1 MTAFAASPAEAQGDL
16 TQFAATPLW
25 LTLIKILVVFV
36 VLILLT
42 LFTTYF
48 ERRVIAR
55 LQQRI
60 GPNRVGPA
68 GLLQPLADGLKL
80 AFKQGIIPR
89 DAHVLVYL
97 LAPMIAATCAFLT
110 FAVIPVGPEVSI
122 FGVVTPLQ
130 ITDFPESVLYVFAV
144 VSIGVYGV
152 VLAGW
157 ASGSTYSLLGALRST
172 AQLISYEIAMGLSFV
187 AVFLYAGS
195 MSTSQIVEG
204 QVDTW
209 YIVLLLPSFVIYAVS
224 MVGETNRAPFDLPE
238 AEGELVA
245 GFMTEY
251 SGLRLGDVLPR
262 RVHRDDQRGRRR
274 DDAVPR
280 RLARAGT
287 HLHGVGRKR
296 TRAGGR
302 SSGSSPRCSCS
313 CSCSCGCA
321 ARCRG
326 CATTSSCGS
335 AGGCSSRWAIGWVV
349 LVATLRA
356 VRNEYTVDTRT
367 IFITLGAIL
376 VVLALGLIGMD
387 YLRGE
392 QSAEPEA
399 EPAFD
404 PYAGGFPVPP
414 LPGQHLD
421 VTPRAGRTIASTV
434 TASALSGHDTDAP
447 ETAAA
452 VPGAVDVKED
462 PRG

>member
-251 SGLRLGDVLPR
+251 SGLRWAMFFLAEYIAMINVAAVATTLFLGGWRAPQPHRHGVAR
-262 RVHRDDQRGRRR
+262 RQRGLVADPLVLRQGLR
-274 DDAVPR
+274 VPVR
-280 RLARAGT
+280 LRVAARLAAAPALRPVHAARLARCSS
-287 HLHGVGRKR
+287 RSR
-296 TRAGGR
+296 SGG
-302 SSGSSPRCSCS
+302 SCSSPRC
-313 CSCSCGCA
+313 
-321 ARCRG
+321 ARC
-326 CATTSSCGS
+326 ATST
-335 AGGCSSRWAIGWVV
+335 RI
-349 LVATLRA
+349 
-356 VRNEYTVDTRT
+356 DTRT

-376 VVLALGLIGMD
+376 VVLALG
-387 YLRGE
+387 
-392 QSAEPEA
+392 
-399 EPAFD
+399 
-404 PYAGGFPVPP
+404 
-414 LPGQHLD
+414 
-421 VTPRAGRTIASTV
+421 
-434 TASALSGHDTDAP
+434 
-447 ETAAA
+447 
-452 VPGAVDVKED
+452 
-462 PRG
+462 

>member
-251 SGLRLGDVLPR
+251 SGLRWAMFFLAEYIAMINVAAVATTLFLG
-262 RVHRDDQRGRRR
+262 GW
-274 DDAVPR
+274 
-280 RLARAGT
+280 RAPP
-287 HLHGVGRKR
+287 HLHGVGRSER
-296 TRAGGR
+296 GLVADPLVLRQGLR
-302 SSGSSPRCSCS
+302 VPVRVRV
-313 CSCSCGCA
+313 A
-321 ARCRG
+321 ARLAAADALRPVH
-326 CATTSSCGS
+326 AARL
-335 AGGCSSRWAIGWVV
+335 AGAHPGGDR
-349 LVATLRA
+349 
-356 VRNEYTVDTRT
+356 
-367 IFITLGAIL
+367 LG
-376 VVLALGLIGMD
+376 
-387 YLRGE
+387 
-392 QSAEPEA
+392 
-399 EPAFD
+399 
-404 PYAGGFPVPP
+404 
-414 LPGQHLD
+414 
-421 VTPRAGRTIASTV
+421 RAGRHAARGAQRVHGRHPHHLHHPRRDPRGAGARADRHGLPARRAVGGAGGGAGVRPVRRRVPGAAAARAAPGRDAEGRPHHASTV
-434 TASALSGHDTDAP
+434 TASALSGTTDAP
-447 ETAAA
+447 RPPQPCR
-452 VPGAVDVKED
+452 VPST
-462 PRG
+462 

>member
-251 SGLRLGDVLPR
+251 SGLRWAMFFLAEYIAMINVAAVATTLFLGGWRAPAPISTVWAGANEGWWPILWFFAKVFVFLFVFVWLRGSLPR
-262 RVHRDDQRGRRR
+262 MRYDQFMRLGWRVLIP
-274 DDAVPR
+274 V
-280 RLARAGT
+280 
-287 HLHGVGRKR
+287 
-296 TRAGGR
+296 
-302 SSGSSPRCSCS
+302 
-313 CSCSCGCA
+313 
-321 ARCRG
+321 
-326 CATTSSCGS
+326 
-335 AGGCSSRWAIGWVV
+335 AIGWVV